1 MAAGTCTYIICI
13 KIYAIGR
20 QILSTASL
28 SGGLII
34 GCFFLFTGS
43 LTYILRGELISGE
56 WVLITR
62 SIFLF
67 AGRWTYLLRR
77 GGGEGLIRGAGVGL
91 IRGS

>member
-20 QILSTASL
+20 QILSSASL

-43 LTYILRGELISGE
+43 LTYILRGELI
-56 WVLITR
+56 TR

-67 AGRWTYLLRR
+67 TGRWTYLLRR
-77 GGGEGLIRGAGVGL
+77 GGGGGLIRGAGVGL

>member
-20 QILSTASL
+20 QILSSASL

-43 LTYILRGELISGE
+43 LTYILRGELI
-56 WVLITR
+56 TR

-67 AGRWTYLLRR
+67 TGRWTYLLRR
-77 GGGEGLIRGAGVGL
+77 GGGGLIRGAGVGL

>member
-20 QILSTASL
+20 QILSSASL
-28 SGGLII
+28 SGQLII

-43 LTYILRGELISGE
+43 LTYILRGGTYKWG
-56 WVLITR
+56 WVLIAG

-67 AGRWTYLLRR
+67 TGRWTYLLRR
-77 GGGEGLIRGAGVGL
+77 GGGG
-91 IRGS
+91 